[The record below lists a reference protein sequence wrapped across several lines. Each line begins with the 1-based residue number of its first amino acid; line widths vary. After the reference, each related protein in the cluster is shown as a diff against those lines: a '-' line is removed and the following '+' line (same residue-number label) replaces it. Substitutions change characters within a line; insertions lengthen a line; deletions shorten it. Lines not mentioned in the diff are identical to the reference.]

1 MLMKKF
7 IFSFVLLSC
16 LVPAVQ
22 ANGEWS
28 DAQDASQDNAGVA
41 TFDDLYLDRIAHG
54 EIGVDGFEPPTLCL

>member
-22 ANGEWS
+22 ANGERS

-41 TFDDLYLDRIAHG
+41 TFDDLYLDPESHWRG
-54 EIGVDGFEPPTLCL
+54 GGTG